1 MDIKKIGLGLAGLA
15 VGFVAGYGAGRVST
29 GTPINPLAPGAGGY
43 QAGYDAARK
52 KLAESG
58 LFPPVPTELRSL
70 AGTIVEIKDSTLT
83 LSVDLR
89 SPNPLEEI
97 EAPKERRVT
106 VTKSTKISRR
116 VAKTPEELR
125 EEFAARDPGTPTP
138 PPSPFKLVE
147 LKLEEIKA
155 GDAVVVAA
163 AKNILSETSFEA
175 TEITV
180 ESR

>member
-58 LFPPVPTELRSL
+58 LFPPAPTELRSL
-70 AGTIVEIKDSTLT
+70 TGTVTEIKNSTIT

-89 SPNPLEEI
+89 SLNPLEEI
-97 EAPKERRVT
+97 DAPKERRVT
-106 VTKSTKISRR
+106 VTEDTKISRR
-116 VAKTPEELR
+116 VVKTPEELR
-125 EEFAARDPGTPTP
+125 EEFAAREPGTP
-138 PPSPFKLVE
+138 PPSPFKRIE
-147 LKLEEIKA
+147 LKLEDLKA
-155 GDAVVVAA
+155 GDIVAVSAD
-163 AKNILSETSFEA
+163 KNILSETSFEA